1 MEDLVVVLEEVEHLE
16 EGDLAEDVVGLE
28 EIRLDALETEET
40 ASGMMKEELLV
51 VVVVLMVLVV
61 LEDSDQEAEDSLEDL
76 VEEHLEVEMIRM
88 ERRRRHKSRYI
99 NPWPELSWDPEVS
112 EYAASVPSPVPT
124 LRSGRPTTTTSG

>member
-1 MEDLVVVLEEVEHLE
+1 MVVLEEVGHLE

-76 VEEHLEVEMIRM
+76 VEEHLEV
-88 ERRRRHKSRYI
+88 
-99 NPWPELSWDPEVS
+99 
-112 EYAASVPSPVPT
+112 
-124 LRSGRPTTTTSG
+124 